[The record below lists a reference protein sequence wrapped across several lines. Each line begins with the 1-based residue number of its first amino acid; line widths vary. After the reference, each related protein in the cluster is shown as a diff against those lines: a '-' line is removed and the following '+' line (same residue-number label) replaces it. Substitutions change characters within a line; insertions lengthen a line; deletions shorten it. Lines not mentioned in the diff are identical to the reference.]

1 MSLEKHYGKNFSM
14 QNKKTLRNLIAL
26 TLIPG
31 LGSKRVKNLVRE
43 CDALEKLFSFSKT
56 QLRSYEGIGEASALA
71 ILSFNDWDQVDD
83 VLAETEKIG
92 ADIITLKDPEYP
104 MLLKEIYDPP
114 ILFWIKGNPEAL
126 SKPGVAVVGTRNAS
140 TYGKKQAEKLTT
152 KLALEDLCI
161 FSGLA
166 YGIDTIGHQAALNA
180 NAPTVAVLGSGIDN
194 LYPKSNAEIAN
205 QIVKSGGAVISEFP
219 PGTIPDKGNF
229 PLRNRVV
236 SGLSLGVV
244 VMESGIKGGS
254 MITAELAL
262 DQNREVFAVPHPLD
276 NPSGTGCNYLIK
288 KGAAKLVQVVDDIL
302 VELPI
307 NYSSGKD
314 VTHIEETKVQG
325 WREYELDD
333 LGKQICEELEK
344 NAIQIDDLADVL
356 EKNTS
361 EILVAL
367 LQLEMQ
373 DLITQKAG
381 KVFELR

>member
-1 MSLEKHYGKNFSM
+1 M
-14 QNKKTLRNLIAL
+14 QNNSILRNLIAL

-31 LGSKRVKNLVRE
+31 LGSKRVKYLVQGCENLE
-43 CDALEKLFSFSKT
+43 NLFSLSKT
-56 QLRSYEGIGEASALA
+56 QLRSFEGVGEASSLA
-71 ILSFNDWDQVDD
+71 ILSFKDWDLVD
-83 VLAETEKIG
+83 AIIAQTEKVG
-92 ADIITLKDPEYP
+92 AQIITIADPEYP
-104 MLLKEIYDPP
+104 MLLKQIYDPP

-140 TYGKKQAEKLTT
+140 TYGKKQAEKLSK
-152 KLALEDLCI
+152 KLAEEGLCI

-166 YGIDTIGHQAALNA
+166 YGIDTIGHQAALA
-180 NAPTVAVLGSGIDN
+180 VGAPTVAVLGSGIDN
-194 LYPKSNAEIAN
+194 LYPKSNAEVAN
-205 QIVKSGGAVISEFP
+205 NIVKSGGAVISEFP
-219 PGTIPDKGNF
+219 PGTMPDKGNF

-276 NPSGTGCNYLIK
+276 NPSGTGCNFLIK
-288 KGAAKLVQVVDDIL
+288 KGAAKLIQVVDDIL

-307 NYSSGKD
+307 SFTSSQD
-314 VTHIEETKVQG
+314 IPQTEEPSSDG
-325 WREYELDD
+325 WREYDLDELS
-333 LGKQICEELEK
+333 KRICEELEK
-344 NAIQIDDLADVL
+344 NSIQIDDLADKL
-356 EKNTS
+356 DSGTS
-361 EILVAL
+361 QLLVAL

-373 DLITQKAG
+373 DLVTQKAG

>member
-1 MSLEKHYGKNFSM
+1 M
-14 QNKKTLRNLIAL
+14 QNKKILRNLIAL

-43 CDALEKLFSFSKT
+43 CDNLDNLFSFSKT
-56 QLRSYEGIGEASALA
+56 QLRSYEGIGEASALS
-71 ILSFNDWDQVDD
+71 ILSFDDWDQVDKLLED
-83 VLAETEKIG
+83 TERIG
-92 ADIITLKDPEYP
+92 ANIITLKDAEYP
-104 MLLKEIYDPP
+104 RLLKEIYDPP

-152 KLALEDLCI
+152 KLALEGLCI

-166 YGIDTIGHQAALNA
+166 YGIDTIGHKAALNA
-180 NAPTVAVLGSGIDN
+180 KGTTVAVLGSGIDN

-219 PGTIPDKGNF
+219 PGAIPDKGNF

-262 DQNREVFAVPHPLD
+262 DQNREVFAVPHPLN

-307 NYSSGKD
+307 EYESDKKVAYVAD
-314 VTHIEETKVQG
+314 VKVQG
-325 WREYELDD
+325 WREYNLDT
-333 LGKQICEELEK
+333 LSIQICEELEK
-344 NAIQIDDLADVL
+344 GAIQIDDLADNL

-361 EILVAL
+361 EILVGL

>member
-1 MSLEKHYGKNFSM
+1 M
-14 QNKKTLRNLIAL
+14 QNNSILRNLIAL

-31 LGSKRVKNLVRE
+31 LGSKRVKHLVQE
-43 CDALEKLFSFSKT
+43 CTDLANLFSFSKT
-56 QLRSYEGIGEASALA
+56 QLISFEGIGEASALA
-71 ILSFNDWDQVDD
+71 ILSFKDWDQVDA
-83 VLAETEKIG
+83 LISETKKVG
-92 ADIITLKDPEYP
+92 AQIITIADPEYP
-104 MLLKEIYDPP
+104 RLLKEIYDPP
-114 ILFWIKGNPEAL
+114 ILFWLKGNPEAL

-140 TYGKKQAEKLTT
+140 TYGKKQAEKLSTQ
-152 KLALEDLCI
+152 LAEAGLCI

-166 YGIDTIGHQAALNA
+166 YGIDTIGHQSALEVG
-180 NAPTVAVLGSGIDN
+180 APTVAVLGSGIDN
-194 LYPKSNAEIAN
+194 LYPKNNAVVAN
-205 QIVKSGGAVISEFP
+205 RIVKSGGAVISEFP

-262 DQNREVFAVPHPLD
+262 DQNREVFAVPHPLG

-307 NYSSGKD
+307 DFSSDPK
-314 VTHIEETKVQG
+314 VTQVEEAKIQA
-325 WREYELDD
+325 WRDYKLDELSTN
-333 LGKQICEELEK
+333 ICEQLERG
-344 NAIQIDDLADVL
+344 AIQIDDLAEAL
-356 EKNTS
+356 ERNTS

-381 KVFELR
+381 KIFELR

>member
-1 MSLEKHYGKNFSM
+1 M
-14 QNKKTLRNLIAL
+14 QNNSILRNLIAL

-31 LGSKRVKNLVRE
+31 LGSKRVKHLVQECGNLE
-43 CDALEKLFSFSKT
+43 NLFSLSKA
-56 QLRSYEGIGEASALA
+56 QLRSFEGVGEASSLA
-71 ILSFNDWDQVDD
+71 ILSFKDWNLVDD
-83 VLAETEKIG
+83 IIAQTKKVG
-92 ADIITLKDPEYP
+92 AQIITIADTEYP
-104 MLLKEIYDPP
+104 KLLKQIYDPP

-140 TYGKKQAEKLTT
+140 TYGKKQAEKLSK
-152 KLALEDLCI
+152 KLAEEGLCI

-166 YGIDTIGHQAALNA
+166 YGIDTIGHQAALA
-180 NAPTVAVLGSGIDN
+180 IGTPTVAVLGSGIDN
-194 LYPKSNAEIAN
+194 LYPKSNAEVAN
-205 QIVKSGGAVISEFP
+205 NIVKSGGAVISEFP

-307 NYSSGKD
+307 SFTSSQNIPQ
-314 VTHIEETKVQG
+314 TEEHSSDG
-325 WREYELDD
+325 WREYDLDELS
-333 LGKQICEELEK
+333 KRICEELEI
-344 NAIQIDDLADVL
+344 NSIQIDDLADKL
-356 EKNTS
+356 DSGTS
-361 EILVAL
+361 QLLVAL

-373 DLITQKAG
+373 DLVTQKAG